1 MRFCEVTC
9 RQAQLQK
16 NIDDVRRQR
25 ENLQAC
31 VRVSESIRA
40 RPSIAHTLRGHG
52 EQPALRAAALRHS
65 LQEID
70 ARAQAAEENTK
81 RREIEIGARSTHML
95 GFSFSLRIG
104 APWRCRVYCF
114 NRWVGLRLSRCS
126 HMIGCPC
133 MHFRVSGAGVCPPL
147 SEGLVSEELNSLSA
161 ANVPKGVVCLLHLV
175 SCGRVE
181 YLRERLFD
189 LDRREREVCSMPRPR
204 RPLSCSSLRAV
215 RCLQC

>member
-31 VRVSESIRA
+31 VHVSESIRA
-40 RPSIAHTLRGHG
+40 QPSIAHTLRGHG

-65 LQEID
+65 LQEIV

-95 GFSFSLRIG
+95 GFGFSLRIG
-104 APWRCRVYCF
+104 APLRCRVYCF
-114 NRWVGLRLSRCS
+114 NRLVGLRL
-126 HMIGCPC
+126 
-133 MHFRVSGAGVCPPL
+133 
-147 SEGLVSEELNSLSA
+147 
-161 ANVPKGVVCLLHLV
+161 
-175 SCGRVE
+175 
-181 YLRERLFD
+181 
-189 LDRREREVCSMPRPR
+189 
-204 RPLSCSSLRAV
+204 
-215 RCLQC
+215 